1 MNISDEHEVKQAV
14 KHCHDYLENVIK
26 TPGGKYNAAVSILL
40 STLAKNE
47 LYLGHKE
54 MRMLCKAGLIRSTQV
69 GPAAVSEAVMT
80 LHEMLGTPRST
91 AINFPMEVLV
101 NTIDQILRHNDCLL
115 APEHCEM
122 LNVVPQRQDIAP
134 TDSEIVDNTVNKLLS
149 ILENGT
155 AGLSEEALEKLSKHV
170 IHNNERTTGTIID
183 ATNHTERYR
192 INMPVMSSDLS
203 NQVMDLVE
211 RLGNGGWHVDKRAW
225 DHLLIYIPKY
235 QKLKKRFKRFKRFF
249 RKI

>member
-1 MNISDEHEVKQAV
+1 MNISDEHELKSAI
-14 KHCHDYLENVIK
+14 KHCQEYLDNVIK
-26 TPGGKYNAAVSILL
+26 SPDDKYHAAVSILMGV
-40 STLAKNE
+40 LAKNE
-47 LYLGHKE
+47 LYLGQRE
-54 MRMLCKAGLIRSTQV
+54 MRILCKAGLTRTTLA
-69 GPAAVSEAVMT
+69 GPAAISEAVMT
-80 LHEMLGTPRST
+80 LQDMLGSPRRNSAT
-91 AINFPMEVLV
+91 FTMEVLV
-101 NTIDQILRHNDCLL
+101 NTIAQIINDNKCQLS
-115 APEHCEM
+115 PEHCDM

-134 TDSEIVDNTVNKLLS
+134 TDSEIVSNTVDKLLS
-149 ILENGT
+149 ILENGA
-155 AGLSEEALEKLSKHV
+155 AGLSEEALDKLSKYV
-170 IHNNERTTGTIID
+170 VQDNGRTTGTIID
-183 ATNHTERYR
+183 ASNNTERYR